1 MQSSK
6 SCSILWHDPDVFTII
21 TVAVASSSLYAAVT
35 DQDPSSSF
43 LSIPTTTN
51 FGVKTQNL
59 ILSVGEKS
67 SSWIS

>member
-1 MQSSK
+1 M
-6 SCSILWHDPDVFTII
+6 II
-21 TVAVASSSLYAAVT
+21 TVAVASSSSSSSSSWYAAVT

-43 LSIPTTTN
+43 LSIPITTN
-51 FGVKTQNL
+51 FGVKTRNL

>member
-1 MQSSK
+1 M
-6 SCSILWHDPDVFTII
+6 II
-21 TVAVASSSLYAAVT
+21 TVAVASSSSYAAVT

-59 ILSVGEKS
+59 ILSVGEKKFVLDQLRS
-67 SSWIS
+67 SRMQKRKL